1 LVLGTRVK
9 AADVRA
15 RTLLTAAGETIS
27 YKFLVI
33 ATGARVLKLEEF
45 GVTGADAHNV
55 CYLRDVQDA
64 AHLVDQMAACRKVEG
79 KAVVIGGGY
88 IGMECAAALHGNHI
102 PVTMVFPEHHCMARL
117 FTPEIAA
124 FYETYYGKKGVN
136 FIKGNVMASF
146 EQDEFGKVTTVVLKD
161 GRKIAVD
168 LVVVGIGI
176 HPNVDLF
183 EGQLAMEKGGI
194 RVDGKMRS
202 VSNHSVYAVG
212 DVAAFPLKM
221 YGDVRRLE
229 HVDHARKSAA
239 HAVQAIMSSNKVGD
253 YDYLPYFYSRVFT
266 LSWQFYGENV
276 GECILFGDHSASKF
290 GAFWVHKGQ
299 LVGAFL
305 EGGSKAEYAALAR
318 AARQRPTVDDTRLL
332 AMEGMGFAMALTE
345 PVPPRVSLMSSIA
358 TADGHLFLTRP
369 PSWAIQVGAG
379 VAVGV
384 AFVSLAFWYGRRK
397 KRW

>member
-1 LVLGTRVK
+1 MI
-9 AADVRA
+9 D
-15 RTLLTAAGETIS
+15 
-27 YKFLVI
+27 
-33 ATGARVLKLEEF
+33 
-45 GVTGADAHNV
+45 
-55 CYLRDVQDA
+55 
-64 AHLVDQMAACRKVEG
+64 
-79 KAVVIGGGY
+79 
-88 IGMECAAALHGNHI
+88 
-102 PVTMVFPEHHCMARL
+102 
-117 FTPEIAA
+117 
-124 FYETYYGKKGVN
+124 KKW
-136 FIKGNVMASF
+136 
-146 EQDEFGKVTTVVLKD
+146 QVTTVVLKD

-253 YDYLPYFYSRVFT
+253 YDYLPYFYSRIFT